1 MNYSISKAKALPRRG
16 LFCSLNES
24 VAGVV
29 AAKDLHRETPTVEVG
44 EALCEPALSELD
56 GAALLASDRVAK
68 LVENLNNH
76 HDSAL
81 LSEEGSIPS

>member
-1 MNYSISKAKALPRRG
+1 MNYSISKVKASPRRG
-16 LFCSLNES
+16 LFCNLNES

-29 AAKDLHRETPTVEVG
+29 AAKDLHREAPAVEVG

-56 GAALLASDRVAK
+56 GAAFLASHRVTK

-76 HDSAL
+76 HDSTF